1 MTRLAKDLRPLLEP
15 RSVAVIGASQKG
27 GRATG
32 AVQNLLDLGF
42 TGAIHPVNRNYDTVL
57 GLRCYPSVGAIPT
70 DVDLVAIGI
79 PGAAALQEL
88 RAAHAKGVRAAV
100 LFASG
105 FAEAGEQGKALQSE
119 LAAFAAASGML
130 ICGPNCLGVVN
141 LLERSCGYSS
151 ISPKD
156 VAVGDVGV
164 VSQSGTVIVAL
175 VRSLRGLGF
184 SHLISSGNEGVLT
197 SGDYVGYLATQPA
210 TKVIALFLESIND
223 PVRFADAVAAA
234 RRAGKPV
241 VVLKTGRSAEGQAAS
256 QAHTGSL
263 AGSAAVHDAFLLR
276 HGIVQ
281 CADLDEWIEAIE
293 MFRHARPPTSPGIGL
308 IGVSG
313 GENAL
318 VLDHSA
324 ELGLSMPPLSEKGRQ
339 RLAEFLPWFAR
350 PENPVDPTG
359 AAIQDPSLYTKCLE
373 VLADEAHLGVIA
385 VSQDCPAAFDLVA
398 AKATAEVARRSNKCF
413 VYFNNFSGPFR
424 PEVQAVLREAGV
436 PYLQG
441 LRESLKAI
449 KALTAYHLDVPKAAS
464 LRIQS
469 DEASAP
475 RREQARA
482 ILSASGP
489 LVTEDK
495 AKQLIVLYGLPVVG
509 ERLARTSAEAVRAAA
524 DLGYP
529 VAAKIVSPDI
539 AHKALIGG
547 VRLGL
552 RTPAEVETAFASIQ
566 AAVSAAAPA
575 ACIDGVLVQPMVS
588 GGIEIIMG
596 LKRDPQFGMTIVFGL
611 GGVLVEALKQTVV
624 CLAPLDEADARNM
637 IEGVPVLR
645 AILAKQG
652 GRSEATEA
660 LVPLLVHLSD
670 LAVDLA
676 DDIDELDL
684 NPVILQTAPAHA
696 TVVDAIIVRR
706 RPEG

>member
-1 MTRLAKDLRPLLEP
+1 VKDLRALLEP

-42 TGAIHPVNRNYDTVL
+42 TGAIHPVNPNYETVL
-57 GLRCYPSVGAIPT
+57 GLVCYPNIGAIPT

-105 FAEAGEQGKALQSE
+105 FAEAGEQGKGLQAQ
-119 LAAFAAASGML
+119 LAAFAAESGML

-141 LLERSCGYSS
+141 LVERSCGYSS

-184 SHLISSGNEGVLT
+184 SHLISSGNEGVVT
-197 SGDYVGYLATQPA
+197 AGHYVSYLAAQPA
-210 TKVIALFLESIND
+210 TRVIALFLESIND
-223 PVRFADAVAAA
+223 PGIFAEAVASA

-241 VVLKTGRSAEGQAAS
+241 VALKTGRSAEGQAAS
-256 QAHTGSL
+256 LAHTGSL
-263 AGSAAVHDAFLLR
+263 AGSAAVHDAFFLR
-276 HGIVQ
+276 HGIAQ
-281 CADLDEWIEAIE
+281 CADLDEWIETIE
-293 MFRHARPPTSPGIGL
+293 IFRHARAPTSPGVGL

-318 VLDHSA
+318 VLDHAA
-324 ELGLSMPPLSEKGRQ
+324 ELSLSVPPLSHQARQ
-339 RLAEFLPWFAR
+339 RLGEFLPWFAR
-350 PENPVDPTG
+350 AENPIDPTG
-359 AAIQDPSLYTKCLE
+359 AAIQDPSLYAKCLE
-373 VLADEAHLGVIA
+373 VLADEPQLGIIA
-385 VSQDCPAAFDLVA
+385 VSQDSPAAFDLIA
-398 AKATAEVARRSNKCF
+398 AKATAEVARRSGKCF

-424 PEVQAVLREAGV
+424 SEVQAVLREAGV

-449 KALTAYHLDVPKAAS
+449 KALLAYHLEAPGVASPGTRSGKADRS
-464 LRIQS
+464 
-469 DEASAP
+469 
-475 RREQARA
+475 RREGAREH
-482 ILSASGP
+482 LSRCGP
-489 LVTEDK
+489 VVTEDK
-495 AKQLIVLYGLPVVG
+495 AKQLIARYGLPVVR
-509 ERLARTSAEAVRAAA
+509 ERLAHSAVEAVRAGAEM
-524 DLGYP
+524 GYP
-529 VAAKIVSPDI
+529 VVAKIVSPDI
-539 AHKALIGG
+539 AHKAQVGG
-547 VRLGL
+547 VCLGL
-552 RTPAEVETAFASIQ
+552 RTPAEMEEAFTSIVR
-566 AAVSAAAPA
+566 AVSAAVPTAR
-575 ACIDGVLVQPMVS
+575 IEGILVQPMVS

-611 GGVLVEALKQTVV
+611 GGVLVEALRQTAVR
-624 CLAPLDEADARNM
+624 LTPIDEVDARDL
-637 IEGVPVLR
+637 IKSVPALR
-645 AILAKQG
+645 AIIAKQG
-652 GRSEATEA
+652 GSDDWMGV
-660 LVPLLVHLSD
+660 LVPLLVRLSD
-670 LAVDLA
+670 MSVELA

-684 NPVILQTAPAHA
+684 NPVILQTAPVRA

>member
-1 MTRLAKDLRPLLEP
+1 MTRPAKDLRPLLEP

-42 TGAIHPVNRNYDTVL
+42 AGAIHPVNPNYDTVL

-88 RAAHAKGVRAAV
+88 RAAHDKGVRAAV

-105 FAEAGEQGKALQSE
+105 FAEAGEQGKALQAE
-119 LAAFAAASGML
+119 LAAFAADSCML
-130 ICGPNCLGVVN
+130 VCGPNCLGVVN
-141 LLERSCGYSS
+141 LAHRSCGYSS
-151 ISPKD
+151 ISPKGL
-156 VAVGDVGV
+156 AVGDVGV

-184 SHLISSGNEGVLT
+184 SHLISSGNEGILT
-197 SGDYVGYLATQPA
+197 SGDYVSYLATQPA

-223 PVRFADAVAAA
+223 PMRFADAVASA

-241 VVLKTGRSAEGQAAS
+241 VALKTGRSAEGQAAS
-256 QAHTGSL
+256 LAHTGSL
-263 AGSAAVHDAFLLR
+263 AGSAAVHDAFFLR
-276 HGIVQ
+276 HGVVQ
-281 CADLDEWIEAIE
+281 CADLDEWIETIE
-293 MFRHARPPTSPGIGL
+293 IFRHARPPTSPGIGL

-318 VLDHSA
+318 VLDHAA
-324 ELGLSMPPLSEKGRQ
+324 ELGLSVPPLSERGRQ

-359 AAIQDPSLYTKCLE
+359 AAIQDPSLYVKCLE
-373 VLADEAHLGVIA
+373 VLADEPHLGIIA

-398 AKATAEVARRSNKCF
+398 AKTTAEVARRSGKCF

-424 PEVQAVLREAGV
+424 PEVQTVLREAGV

-449 KALTAYHLDVPKAAS
+449 KALIAYHRDAPNETS
-464 LRIQS
+464 SRTQS

-482 ILSASGP
+482 VLSASGP

-495 AKQLIVLYGLPVVG
+495 AKQLIALYGLPVVR
-509 ERLARTSAEAVRAAA
+509 ERLARTVAEAVRAA
-524 DLGYP
+524 DELGYP
-529 VAAKIVSPDI
+529 IAAKIVSPDI
-539 AHKALIGG
+539 AHKAQVGG
-547 VRLGL
+547 VRLAL
-552 RTPAEVETAFASIQ
+552 RTPAEVEEAFASIN
-566 AAVSAAAPA
+566 ARVSAAMPA
-575 ACIDGVLVQPMVS
+575 ARIEGVLLQPMVS
-588 GGIEIIMG
+588 EGIEIIMG

-624 CLAPLDEADARNM
+624 RLAPIDEADARSM
-637 IEGVPVLR
+637 IESVPVLR

-652 GRSEATEA
+652 GGREAMEV
-660 LVPLLVHLSD
+660 LVPLLVRLSD

-676 DDIDELDL
+676 DDIEELDL
-684 NPVILQTAPAHA
+684 NPVILQTAPARA

-706 RPEG
+706 GLEG

>member
-1 MTRLAKDLRPLLEP
+1 VKDLRALLEP

-42 TGAIHPVNRNYDTVL
+42 TGAIHPVNPNYQTVL
-57 GLRCYPSVGAIPT
+57 GLVCYPNIGAIPT

-105 FAEAGEQGKALQSE
+105 FAEAGEQGKALQAQ
-119 LAAFAAASGML
+119 LAAFAAESGML

-141 LLERSCGYSS
+141 LVQRSCGYSS
-151 ISPKD
+151 ISPKH

-184 SHLISSGNEGVLT
+184 SHLISSGNEGVVT
-197 SGDYVGYLATQPA
+197 AGDYVNYLAAQPA
-210 TKVIALFLESIND
+210 TRVIALFLESIND
-223 PVRFADAVAAA
+223 PWIFAEAVASA

-241 VVLKTGRSAEGQAAS
+241 VALKTGRSAEGQAAS
-256 QAHTGSL
+256 LAHTGSL
-263 AGSAAVHDAFLLR
+263 AGSAAVHDAFFLR
-276 HGIVQ
+276 HGIAQ

-293 MFRHARPPTSPGIGL
+293 IFRHARAPTSPGIGL

-318 VLDHSA
+318 VLDHAA
-324 ELGLSMPPLSEKGRQ
+324 ELALSVPPLSQKARQ

-350 PENPVDPTG
+350 PENPIDPTG
-359 AAIQDPSLYTKCLE
+359 AAIQDPSLYAKCLE
-373 VLADEAHLGVIA
+373 VLADEPQFGIIA
-385 VSQDCPAAFDLVA
+385 VSQDSPAAFDLVA
-398 AKATAEVARRSNKCF
+398 AKATADVARRSGKCF

-449 KALTAYHLDVPKAAS
+449 KALLAYHKAPGAAS
-464 LRIQS
+464 PGTRS
-469 DEASAP
+469 GAADGS
-475 RREQARA
+475 RRERARKYLA
-482 ILSASGP
+482 QCGP

-495 AKQLIVLYGLPVVG
+495 AKQLIAGYGLPVVR
-509 ERLARTSAEAVRAAA
+509 ERLAHSAAEAVRAGAEF
-524 DLGYP
+524 GYP
-529 VAAKIVSPDI
+529 VVAKIVSPDI
-539 AHKALIGG
+539 AHKAQVGG

-552 RTPAEVETAFASIQ
+552 RTPAEIEEAFASVLG
-566 AAVSAAAPA
+566 AVSAAMPTAR
-575 ACIDGVLVQPMVS
+575 IEGVLVQPMVS
-588 GGIEIIMG
+588 GGVEIIIG

-611 GGVLVEALKQTVV
+611 GGVLVEALRQTVV
-624 CLAPLDEADARNM
+624 RLVPIDEADARDLINS
-637 IEGVPVLR
+637 VPALR
-645 AILAKQG
+645 AIVAKQG
-652 GRSEATEA
+652 GSDDWMGV
-660 LVPLLVHLSD
+660 LVPLLVGVSD
-670 LAVDLA
+670 MSVDLA

-684 NPVILQTAPAHA
+684 NPVILKTAPARA

>member
-1 MTRLAKDLRPLLEP
+1 VKDLRALLEP

-42 TGAIHPVNRNYDTVL
+42 TGAIHPVNPNYQKVL
-57 GLRCYPSVGAIPT
+57 GLVCYPSIGAIPT

-79 PGAAALQEL
+79 PGAAALHEL

-105 FAEAGEQGKALQSE
+105 FAEAGEQGKALQAQ
-119 LAAFAAASGML
+119 LAAFAAESGML
-130 ICGPNCLGVVN
+130 ICGPNCLGAVN
-141 LLERSCGYSS
+141 LVKRSCGYSS

-175 VRSLRGLGF
+175 ARSLRGLGF
-184 SHLISSGNEGVLT
+184 SHLISSGNEAVVT
-197 SGDYVGYLATQPA
+197 AGDYVSYLAAQP
-210 TKVIALFLESIND
+210 TTRVIALFLESIND
-223 PVRFADAVAAA
+223 PAIFAEAVASA

-241 VVLKTGRSAEGQAAS
+241 VALKTGRSVEGQAAS
-256 QAHTGSL
+256 LAHTGSL
-263 AGSAAVHDAFLLR
+263 AGSAAVHEAFFLR
-276 HGIVQ
+276 HGIAQ

-293 MFRHARPPTSPGIGL
+293 IFRHARAPTSPGIGL

-318 VLDHSA
+318 VLDHAA
-324 ELGLSMPPLSEKGRQ
+324 ELSLSVPPLSQTARQ

-350 PENPVDPTG
+350 AENPIDPTG
-359 AAIQDPSLYTKCLE
+359 AAIQDPSLYAKCLE
-373 VLADEAHLGVIA
+373 VLADEPQLGIIA
-385 VSQDCPAAFDLVA
+385 ISQDSPAAFDLIA
-398 AKATAEVARRSNKCF
+398 AKVTAEVARRSGKCF

-424 PEVQAVLREAGV
+424 PEVQAVLREASV

-449 KALTAYHLDVPKAAS
+449 KALLVYHLQAPMAAS
-464 LRIQS
+464 PGRGS
-469 DEASAP
+469 GEADGS
-475 RREQARA
+475 RRERARA
-482 ILSASGP
+482 YLSQCGP
-489 LVTEDK
+489 LVTEDR
-495 AKQLIVLYGLPVVG
+495 AKQLIARYGLPVVR
-509 ERLARTSAEAVRAAA
+509 ERLAHSAAEAVRAGAE
-524 DLGYP
+524 LGYP

-539 AHKALIGG
+539 AHKAQVGG

-552 RTPAEVETAFASIQ
+552 RTSAEMEEAFVSIL
-566 AAVSAAAPA
+566 AAVSAAMPA
-575 ACIDGVLVQPMVS
+575 ARIEGVLVQPMVS
-588 GGIEIIMG
+588 GGIEIFMG

-611 GGVLVEALKQTVV
+611 GGVLVEAMRQTVV
-624 CLAPLDEADARNM
+624 RLTPIDEADARAL
-637 IEGVPVLR
+637 IKSVPVLR
-645 AILAKQG
+645 AIVAKQG
-652 GRSEATEA
+652 GSGDWMGV
-660 LVPLLVHLSD
+660 LVPLLVRLSD
-670 LAVDLA
+670 MSVDLA

-684 NPVILQTAPAHA
+684 NPVIFEIAPARA
-696 TVVDAIIVRR
+696 TVIDAIIVRR

>member
-1 MTRLAKDLRPLLEP
+1 
-15 RSVAVIGASQKG
+15 
-27 GRATG
+27 
-32 AVQNLLDLGF
+32 
-42 TGAIHPVNRNYDTVL
+42 
-57 GLRCYPSVGAIPT
+57 
-70 DVDLVAIGI
+70 
-79 PGAAALQEL
+79 
-88 RAAHAKGVRAAV
+88 
-100 LFASG
+100 
-105 FAEAGEQGKALQSE
+105 
-119 LAAFAAASGML
+119 
-130 ICGPNCLGVVN
+130 
-141 LLERSCGYSS
+141 
-151 ISPKD
+151 
-156 VAVGDVGV
+156 
-164 VSQSGTVIVAL
+164 
-175 VRSLRGLGF
+175 
-184 SHLISSGNEGVLT
+184 
-197 SGDYVGYLATQPA
+197 
-210 TKVIALFLESIND
+210 
-223 PVRFADAVAAA
+223 
-234 RRAGKPV
+234 
-241 VVLKTGRSAEGQAAS
+241 
-256 QAHTGSL
+256 
-263 AGSAAVHDAFLLR
+263 
-276 HGIVQ
+276 
-281 CADLDEWIEAIE
+281 
-293 MFRHARPPTSPGIGL
+293 
-308 IGVSG
+308 
-313 GENAL
+313 
-318 VLDHSA
+318 
-324 ELGLSMPPLSEKGRQ
+324 
-339 RLAEFLPWFAR
+339 
-350 PENPVDPTG
+350 
-359 AAIQDPSLYTKCLE
+359 
-373 VLADEAHLGVIA
+373 
-385 VSQDCPAAFDLVA
+385 
-398 AKATAEVARRSNKCF
+398 
-413 VYFNNFSGPFR
+413 
-424 PEVQAVLREAGV
+424 
-436 PYLQG
+436 
-441 LRESLKAI
+441 
-449 KALTAYHLDVPKAAS
+449 VPKAAS
-464 LRIQS
+464 LRIQGG
-469 DEASAP
+469 EAGAP
-475 RREQARA
+475 RREPARA

-495 AKQLIVLYGLPVVG
+495 AKQLIALYGLPVVG

-624 CLAPLDEADARNM
+624 RLAPLDEADARNM